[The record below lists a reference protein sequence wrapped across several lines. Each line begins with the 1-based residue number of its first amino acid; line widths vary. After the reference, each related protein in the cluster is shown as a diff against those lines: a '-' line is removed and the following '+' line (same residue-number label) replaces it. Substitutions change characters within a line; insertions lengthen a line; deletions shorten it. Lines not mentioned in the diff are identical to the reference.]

1 MCIKCRLCDKKSFSS
16 TTMSMH
22 LCSAH
27 SKSQNDWFEL
37 VPALEG
43 DVTEVTDVLLAENL
57 QEIEEV
63 KVELEELE

>member
-1 MCIKCRLCDKKSFSS
+1 
-16 TTMSMH
+16 MSMH
-22 LCSAH
+22 LHSAH
-27 SKSQNDWFEL
+27 PQDQNDWFKP

-63 KVELEELE
+63 KVELEEIE